1 MIFIGTHVRKFNTF
15 TSSLF
20 FSQSLFSIVV
30 FFIEKLE
37 GTQTFPMTRGL
48 MITYLCWPGP
58 RNPSPFLQCFEDL
71 FGISPRAC
79 LLYGLENQARYTHF
93 SLQCALGLAKVC
105 CSINTKF
112 RLIETTYDEFLEYHW
127 NLKSFQPIVILWKV
141 LYSSSRTIATLYE
154 GDKVSKAS
162 FITSSAM
169 VFAI

>member
-1 MIFIGTHVRKFNTF
+1 MRKFNTF

-20 FSQSLFSIVV
+20 FSESLFSIVV

-71 FGISPRAC
+71 FGISSRAC

-93 SLQCALGLAKVC
+93 SLQCDLCLARVC
-105 CSINTKF
+105 FSKITKPG
-112 RLIETTYDEFLEYHW
+112 LIETTSDEFIKYHG
-127 NLKSFQPIVILWKV
+127 NLNP
-141 LYSSSRTIATLYE
+141 SSP
-154 GDKVSKAS
+154 
-162 FITSSAM
+162 
-169 VFAI
+169 